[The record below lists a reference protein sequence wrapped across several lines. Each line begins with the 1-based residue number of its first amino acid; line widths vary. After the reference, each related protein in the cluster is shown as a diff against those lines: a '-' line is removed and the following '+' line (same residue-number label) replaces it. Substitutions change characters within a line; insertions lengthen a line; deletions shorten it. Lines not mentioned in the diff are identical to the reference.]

1 MLNYCFSAVPTAST
15 SAAPAVPIN
24 VPAPSTLRGKT
35 IDEIVNKWT
44 GELDEQVR
52 EFNQYATELAVWDRA
67 LIENSNSVGF
77 RLFHCVGMVVY

>member
-67 LIENSNSVGF
+67 LIENSNSVSLVLSYRFGAE
-77 RLFHCVGMVVY
+77 VY